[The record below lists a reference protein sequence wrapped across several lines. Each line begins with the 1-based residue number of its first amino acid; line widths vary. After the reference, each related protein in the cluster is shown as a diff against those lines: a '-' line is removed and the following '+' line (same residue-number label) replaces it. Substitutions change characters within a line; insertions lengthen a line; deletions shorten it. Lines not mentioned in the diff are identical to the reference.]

1 MLAIYGGFLI
11 KLDHLLGGE
20 ILSATFN
27 TSQVLG
33 LNLRRQ
39 MDAVAVKQARG
50 TNIEDVQ

>member
-11 KLDHLLGGE
+11 KLDHRLGGE

-50 TNIEDVQ
+50 TSIEDVQ